1 MFATNDGSTNFT
13 ASNIKISDE
22 WQSGSIKINASKSS
36 KLVNGKYVDSG
47 SNENILKMI
56 SSISEKMDYKIN
68 EGAPDEK
75 TIFKG
80 SFQEYFTNI
89 GSVLGLDINSTD
101 SMMKNHKT
109 VAKEIANMRDS
120 ISQVSLDEEG
130 MSLLHYQKS
139 YNAAA
144 RLMTTL
150 DEAVATIINNMGIVG
165 R

>member
-1 MFATNDGSTNFT
+1 
-13 ASNIKISDE
+13 
-22 WQSGSIKINASKSS
+22 
-36 KLVNGKYVDSG
+36 
-47 SNENILKMI
+47 
-56 SSISEKMDYKIN
+56 
-68 EGAPDEK
+68 
-75 TIFKG
+75 
-80 SFQEYFTNI
+80 
-89 GSVLGLDINSTD
+89 
-101 SMMKNHKT
+101 MKNHKT

-150 DEAVATIINNMGIVG
+150 DEAVATIINNMSIVG